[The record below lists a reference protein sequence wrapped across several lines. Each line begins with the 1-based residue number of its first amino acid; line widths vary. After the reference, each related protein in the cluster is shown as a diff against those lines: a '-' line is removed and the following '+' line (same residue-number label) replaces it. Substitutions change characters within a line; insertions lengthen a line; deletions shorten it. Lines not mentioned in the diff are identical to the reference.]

1 MRRYQKIPPFLF
13 IVLLLTSILIF
24 PIGKCC
30 KDIVI
35 TPPATAGN
43 YSLLLKVRDPSRPG
57 LQVLCRVPEG
67 TQYTYHHPWTGKPW
81 DFIVTHTFFGV
92 ATQGDTLPN
101 IVKADMVLT
110 DAGLAFGDADTLS
123 NWKNPTRNAWDDF
136 DWIRYACQT
145 ADNEDEAIKLLTTEV
160 IDQLHATGVSENLFL
175 VGPQRAV
182 VIEADAVHHTIKD
195 VTDILVM
202 SNYPKDLWRTQLFKS
217 LPIASSFDIEKE
229 TWVRHGSI
237 VHLSSICGVKIIQTN
252 QFSITVQAVPTFV
265 FHSYG
270 LNKEVTIHLGERA
283 TVGPYSV
290 KLLDI
295 NGNTANIMVCTAVY
309 AWEKELQA
317 HIRPMSGRIT
327 VENMISYSRLH
338 ATDLDGLRPLCEDTA
353 TYEAAMIYKIPN
365 EHANLLSS
373 GWFAANHPCSSIYVP
388 VHICDNDFFD
398 PYQTGEAAALSLEL
412 LHLYGHGTLTSLC
425 QNVENVFLSENEE
438 NEILAHQMI
447 HNASDITPFLT
458 ALDRGMQEQ
467 AFLTEQLWLG
477 APNASR
483 EIIENIWM
491 GNYTLSL
498 QRMQQTVS
506 VLKNIS
512 GTEASISTI
521 GKIALSTCKSRIETA
536 AIQGRNCT
544 EYEQEYTA
552 ADQYFKSGEYTTGF
566 AILHHTFDSCNTVI
580 KGVTKV

>member
-43 YSLLLKVRDPSRPG
+43 YSLLLKVRDPSRPS

-67 TQYTYHHPWTGKPW
+67 TQYIYHHPWTGKHW

-101 IVKADMVLT
+101 IVKAGMVLT

-237 VHLSSICGVKIIQTN
+237 VHLESICGVKIIQTN

-295 NGNTANIMVCTAVY
+295 NGNTAKIMVCTAVH

-388 VHICDNDFFD
+388 VHICDNDFYD

-412 LHLYGHGTLTSLC
+412 LRLYGHGTLTSLC

-512 GTEASISTI
+512 GTDASISTI